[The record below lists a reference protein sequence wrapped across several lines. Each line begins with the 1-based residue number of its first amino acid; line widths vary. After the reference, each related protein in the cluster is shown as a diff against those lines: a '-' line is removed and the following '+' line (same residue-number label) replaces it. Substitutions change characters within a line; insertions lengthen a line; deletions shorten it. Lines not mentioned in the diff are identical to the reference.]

1 MDPSN
6 INFKLLSLNARG
18 IRSFEK
24 RKALFG
30 WLMKDKSD
38 ICFLQES
45 YSTPEVEKIWKSQ
58 WKGELFFSHGTEH
71 SKGVLILIKNSLE
84 FELKTL
90 KVDQNGRFII
100 LEANV
105 QDHPFLLINLYAPN
119 KTNEQST
126 FFEEISEEL
135 DNLSL
140 AVDCNIVIGGD
151 FNVIFDPD
159 LDGNGGNPKRK
170 ESVKCID
177 NMCLT
182 NDLIDI
188 WRIRNPN
195 VKRFTW
201 RQKTPVIQ
209 RRLDFWLVSN
219 GMQEDI
225 DNVDVIP
232 SLKSDHSA
240 IVLSINGIEN
250 SPRGPSFWKLNSSLL
265 DDKEYVSLINMKYP
279 LWNDEFKDVTDPRL
293 FWDLMKY
300 RIRQESISYS
310 KLKARERRSKMAA
323 LESKFNDCQKM
334 CDQDPSPENM
344 NKFEVLKTEFELQ
357 NDYIT
362 QGAIIRTRATWY
374 EQGEKSN
381 KYFLNLE
388 NSRRKK
394 LYSLAFE
401 TTLDTKLREF
411 QYKILNL
418 IIFTNKKL
426 HRFKMVDSP
435 LCAFCN
441 AEEESLEHLLYLCKI
456 SSFFWKELLSW
467 IAVEANIVL
476 NASLLDILFGKFDL
490 EKDFLLVNHMF
501 LLAKYFIYK
510 CKLSQVIPTLL
521 VFKAKLKAT
530 YKVELYIA
538 KEKGILPNHY
548 KKWDNFLSWLS

>member
-310 KLKARERRSKMAA
+310 KLKARERR
-323 LESKFNDCQKM
+323 
-334 CDQDPSPENM
+334 
-344 NKFEVLKTEFELQ
+344 
-357 NDYIT
+357 
-362 QGAIIRTRATWY
+362 
-374 EQGEKSN
+374 
-381 KYFLNLE
+381 
-388 NSRRKK
+388 KK